1 MSFWER
7 IASLFKGG
15 GSSGNRLLDI
25 YVLSRRCNE
34 PIAGQVDLFNELS
47 RTEEDGGDTFYTRK
61 VLHTSGDTR
70 CFDQVEVHLWFN
82 RNKQLAHYDVEG
94 GRWLERE
101 EFDAELARFH
111 AAQDN
116 SAEQDQSGG

>member
-47 RTEEDGGDTFYTRK
+47 RTEEDGGGNDEQGPDHDVSREGEPEQ
-61 VLHTSGDTR
+61 SGPCGPPDPADAGHGR
-70 CFDQVEVHLWFN
+70 VQGPIPPAPEKGMPAGKPGPSIL
-82 RNKQLAHYDVEG
+82 EG
-94 GRWLERE
+94 G
-101 EFDAELARFH
+101 A
-111 AAQDN
+111 
-116 SAEQDQSGG
+116 